1 MVKLSYET
9 RDAKASL
16 AALRKEGK
24 VPVVLYGRKHESEL
38 GAVDAKAFGK
48 VFAQV
53 GESQIVSLEGP
64 SGEHEVLVHELQL
77 DPVRDTAVHIDFLV
91 IEKGRKVEVSV
102 PLNFIGVA
110 PAEKEL
116 HGNVVKIMHE
126 VEIEAMPK
134 DLPSHLDVDL
144 SLLVDFSSQI
154 HASDIALPSG
164 VELKTSPDEVV
175 ATAEEAIEEDLS
187 TPVEGPDLANIEV
200 EEKGKKEEEGAEG
213 AAEGAAPAP
222 EAK

>member
-16 AALRKEGK
+16 RELRMAGR
-24 VPVVLYGRKHESEL
+24 VPVVLYGRKHASEL
-38 GAVDAKAFGK
+38 GSVDAKAFGK

-53 GESQIVSLEGP
+53 GESQVISLEGKD
-64 SGEHEVLVHELQL
+64 GEHEVLVHELQL
-77 DPVRDTAVHIDFLV
+77 DPVRDTPVHIDLLV

-102 PLNFIGVA
+102 PLNFVGVA

-116 HGNVVKIMHE
+116 HGNIVKIMHE

-144 SLLVDFSSQI
+144 SLLVNFESQI
-154 HASDIALPSG
+154 HAKDIALPSG

-175 ATAEEAIEEDLS
+175 ATAEMAVEEDLS
-187 TPVEGPDLANIEV
+187 APVEGPDLANIEV
-200 EEKGKKEEEGAEG
+200 EAKGKEAEEGAEG
-213 AAEGAAPAP
+213 AAAEAPAK
-222 EAK
+222 E